1 MSRHRY
7 GFGAAQGLF
16 PDEGPSVAEVRASRR
31 AREEDEDSRAIF
43 ARQEAAR
50 WAEVL
55 RQRTL
60 AALRNVAEQRG
71 DIFETYRALYQA
83 AESELLSPGL
93 RADAAEALQV
103 VAPILAGVLRR
114 SGYYFDESLGQWVPE
129 SYRDVVASEKG
140 AAPASG
146 SGSPIYEYL
155 LEHRH
160 PALRGR
166 RR

>member
-1 MSRHRY
+1 MTYRY

-31 AREEDEDSRAIF
+31 AHEEDEDSRTAF
-43 ARQEAAR
+43 AREEAAR
-50 WAEVL
+50 WAETL

-71 DIFETYRALYQA
+71 DIVETYRALYQA
-83 AESELLSPGL
+83 AESSLLSPSL
-93 RADAAEALQV
+93 RAEAAEALQV

-114 SGYYFDESLGQWVPE
+114 SGYYFDESLGQWVPQ
-129 SYRDVVASEKG
+129 SYREALEAERGVLPRVEEL
-140 AAPASG
+140 P
-146 SGSPIYEYL
+146 PIYGYL